1 MIKAI
6 VAIRNPDGAIG
17 HQDAL
22 IHHDKFDMRNFAKVT
37 KEAGVIVMGR
47 KTAESLRD
55 PLPNRINYVISK
67 TDQPKLEEAGFIVIT
82 LKEAEELLE
91 KHAGKESPDLFIVGG
106 ATIYNL
112 FKDLIEFYSV
122 TIFGASGPFQKE
134 LMEKPA
140 DAWLKLDFLDPY
152 HEDFHKWDVLSR
164 TFVNPNNKEIV
175 LYEYQRIPG

>member
-1 MIKAI
+1 M
-6 VAIRNPDGAIG
+6 
-17 HQDAL
+17 
-22 IHHDKFDMRNFAKVT
+22 
-37 KEAGVIVMGR
+37 
-47 KTAESLRD
+47 
-55 PLPNRINYVISK
+55 
-67 TDQPKLEEAGFIVIT
+67 
-82 LKEAEELLE
+82 KEAEELLE
-91 KHAGKESPDLFIVGG
+91 KHAGKESPNLFIVGG

-112 FKDLIEFYSV
+112 FEDLIEFYSV

-164 TFVNPNNKEIV
+164 TFINPNNKEIV

>member
-17 HQDAL
+17 YQNQL
-22 IHHDKFDMRNFAKVT
+22 IHHDKFDMRNFSKVT
-37 KEAGVIVMGR
+37 KDAGEIIMGR
-47 KTAESLRD
+47 KTAEALGD

-67 TDQPKLEEAGFIVIT
+67 SEQPAIREAGFTVITLEEAYALLKGLKNNPFEDIFII
-82 LKEAEELLE
+82 
-91 KHAGKESPDLFIVGG
+91 GG

-122 TIFGASGPFQKE
+122 TIFGASGPFQAE

-164 TFVNPNNKEIV
+164 TFINPNNKEIV
-175 LYEYQRIPG
+175 LYEYRRIPG